1 MEQWLSKETLT
12 WISIGSGVCLL
23 LGVIAV
29 PWIVA
34 RLPKDT
40 FSDLRK
46 RGWLDRQPAAIRLP
60 LRVFKNVL
68 ALMLVILGIAMLVLP
83 GQGILSILLGV
94 MLGDFPGK
102 LRLQQWILSRPKV
115 MKSLNW
121 LRRKFGKPPFDR
133 PSMKLAA

>member
-1 MEQWLSKETLT
+1 MEQWFSKETLT

-23 LGVIAV
+23 LGAITV
-29 PWIVA
+29 PWVVA
-34 RLPKDT
+34 RLPKDA
-40 FSDLRK
+40 FCNRQ
-46 RGWLDRQPAAIRLP
+46 RPGWLDRQPVAIRLP
-60 LRVFKNVL
+60 LRVFKNIL
-68 ALMLVILGIAMLVLP
+68 ALVLVVLGIAMLVLP

-102 LRLQQWILSRPKV
+102 LRLQQWLLGRPEV

-121 LRRKFGKPPFDR
+121 LRRKLHKPPFER